1 MSACPACGAASTVGS
16 RFCSSC
22 GSPLTADPSRER
34 RKLVTLVFCDLSG
47 STSLGERLDPESVR
61 DLMFRYFHTV
71 RSAIER
77 HGGTV
82 EKFIGDAVLA
92 VFGVPVAHE
101 DDALR
106 ALRAAAE
113 MRDRL
118 ERLNDELERRF
129 GSRIALHIGV
139 NTGEVVV
146 GDPASSETFV
156 TGDAVNVAARLQ
168 QAAQDNEILVGERS
182 LVLARGSVSVELLEP
197 LELKGKSKSLSAY
210 RLLGV
215 TPGPSVRAPRLDR
228 PIVDRRPELAGL
240 LELFDAS
247 VAASRCTLATIV
259 GEPGVGKSRLLA
271 ELEAAVSDRATV
283 LSGRCLAYGEGIT
296 FWPLAELV
304 REAAD
309 IRDDLPPEE
318 ALGRLARL
326 AGADVARPVAAAIGL
341 SGETGDR
348 DTIVW
353 AFRRLFEEL
362 AEERPLVAL
371 VEDLHWA
378 EPTLLEL
385 LAHLRDRAAA
395 PILLLCTA
403 RPELLESMPGWE
415 ATVRLEPLQ
424 LDEVEELIDDFALGR
439 DARAQVVEASGGNP
453 LFAEELAYL
462 LREHPEETSIP
473 TTLSAL
479 LTARLDRL
487 PDDERR
493 IAERAS
499 VEGVVFHRGALLEL
513 SPANERPA
521 VQDALGRLATHDLVQ
536 AAKADYADE
545 AAFRFRHGL
554 IRDAAYNGLP
564 KRVRAEL
571 HERFAAWLRLRASE
585 SGRDQEELVGYHLE
599 QTVRYRAELGL
610 LDERELELAKQ
621 ASGLLAV
628 AGRRALARGD
638 ATAAVNLLE
647 RAASLPEDEEEKAE
661 RLALQL
667 DLGEALRE
675 AGELARADE
684 TLRGVIERA
693 EAAGDGR
700 LAARGRLERAFLQRY
715 FDREARVDDLLRVA
729 EEASVVFEEHGDDAG
744 LSRSLRLAGEAHWSH
759 CRIGAM
765 AEAYEGALAHA
776 RRGGDHR
783 ELAGIYQGLV
793 RSTFAG
799 PMPAEAAIVHCE
811 EILRQAPP
819 DRTLEAMIAGVVG
832 LLEAMRGRFDQA
844 RSSGERS
851 IALFEELG
859 KPVFVAAVRGWAG
872 AIELHANEPEE
883 AEAILRPAFDTLAA
897 RGETGNLSTVSAYL
911 AQALYAQGR
920 LDEAERATETSEQCA
935 ADDDIHAQVA
945 WRVNRARVMA
955 SRGAVEPAEAL
966 AREAAALAAETD
978 YLNLQGDALAG
989 LGEVALTAGRT
1000 DAADSLA
1007 RAFEAYSAKGNVVA
1021 AAGVRSAL
1029 EQASAR
1035 TSST

>member
-1 MSACPACGAASTVGS
+1 
-16 RFCSSC
+16 
-22 GSPLTADPSRER
+22 
-34 RKLVTLVFCDLSG
+34 VTLVFCDLSG

-146 GDPASSETFV
+146 GDPASNETFV

-168 QAAQDNEILVGERS
+168 QAAQENEILVRERS
-182 LVLARGSVSVELLEP
+182 LLLARDAVSVEPLEP
-197 LELKGKSKSLSAY
+197 LKLKGKSELLPVY

-215 TPGPSVRAPRLDR
+215 SPGPSVRAPRLDR
-228 PIVDRRPELAGL
+228 PIVDRRPELAAL
-240 LELFDAS
+240 LELFDVS
-247 VAASRCTLATIV
+247 VAGSRCMLATIV

-271 ELEAAVSDRATV
+271 ELEAAVSGRASV

-309 IRDDLPPEE
+309 IRDGLPAEE
-318 ALGRLARL
+318 ALGRLERL
-326 AGADVARPVAAAIGL
+326 AGPEVAGPVSAAIGL
-341 SGETGDR
+341 SGEAGDR

-362 AEERPLVAL
+362 AADRPLVAL

-403 RPELLESMPGWE
+403 RPELLESTPGWE

-424 LDEVEELIDDFALGR
+424 LDEVGELIDDFALGG
-439 DARAQVVEASGGNP
+439 DARAKVVEASGGNR

-462 LREHPEETSIP
+462 LREHPEESAIP

-479 LTARLDRL
+479 LTARLDSL
-487 PDDERR
+487 PDEERR

-513 SPANERPA
+513 SPADERPA
-521 VQDALGRLATHDLVQ
+521 VQDAIARLAARDLVQ
-536 AAKADYADE
+536 PAKADYAHE

-571 HERFAAWLRLRASE
+571 HERFAAWLQLRASE

-610 LDERELELAKQ
+610 LDDRELELAKR

-638 ATAAVNLLE
+638 APAAVTLLE
-647 RAASLPEDEEEKAE
+647 RAASLLEDEALE
-661 RLALQL
+661 RLALLL

-700 LAARGRLERAFLQRY
+700 LEARGRLEHAFLQRY

-729 EEASVVFEEHGDDAG
+729 EEAAVVFEEHGDDAG
-744 LSRSLRLAGEAHWSH
+744 LSRSLRLAGDAHWSH

-765 AEAYEGALAHA
+765 AEAYERALAYA
-776 RRGGDHR
+776 RRRGDHR

-799 PMPAEAAIVHCE
+799 PMPADAAIVHCE

-832 LLEAMRGRFDQA
+832 LLEAMRGRFDEA
-844 RSSGERS
+844 RASGARS

-859 KPVFVAAVRGWAG
+859 KPVSVAAVRGWAA
-872 AIELHANEPEE
+872 AIELHANAPEE
-883 AEAILRPAFDTLAA
+883 GEAILRPAVETLTA
-897 RGETGNLSTVSAYL
+897 RGETGNLSTVAAYL

-920 LDEAERATETSEQCA
+920 LDEAEQATETSERCA
-935 ADDDIHAQVA
+935 AADDIHAQVA
-945 WRVNRARVMA
+945 WRVSRARVKA
-955 SRGAVEPAEAL
+955 SRGAVEQAETL
-966 AREAAALAAETD
+966 AREAAALAGETD
-978 YLNLQGDALAG
+978 YLNLQGEALAG
-989 LGEVALTAGRT
+989 LGEVALAAGRG
-1000 DAADSLA
+1000 DAVESLR
-1007 RAFEAYSAKGNVVA
+1007 RALEAYSAKGNVVA
-1021 AAGVRSAL
+1021 AAAVRAVL
-1029 EQASAR
+1029 ERASTGA
-1035 TSST
+1035 SVG